1 MDKISSLDL
10 TPVLSKMVSSPQPPP
25 KNEGPSFGD
34 IMKES
39 IQKVDQSQKEA
50 DQMLQD
56 FINMKN
62 KDLHQVMIAW
72 EKADVSLQLLIKVR
86 SKILEAYQ
94 DVMRMPV

>member
-1 MDKISSLDL
+1 MPAPS
-10 TPVLSKMVSSPQPPP
+10 VQ
-25 KNEGPSFGD
+25 KNEEPSFND

-56 FINMKN
+56 FIAQKN
-62 KDLHQVMIAW
+62 KDLHQVIIAW
-72 EKADVSLQLLIKVR
+72 EKADISLQLLMKFR

-94 DVMRMPV
+94 DVMRMQV